1 MQRELDLARRENE
14 MLRSTPR
21 SEAFVRTSNIT
32 LKSIDYLC
40 EFYGTEDIFSVW
52 EKEVKKLR
60 IMYDLDDNSAKLL
73 INAKVKGK
81 AATWLYSKAEY
92 IDMDVDSLLNE
103 MKKMF
108 DQRPGKL
115 LQRRKFEERK

>member
-1 MQRELDLARRENE
+1 MRRERELMQRELDLARRENE

-21 SEAFVRTSNIT
+21 SEASVRTSNIT
-32 LKSIDYLC
+32 LKSIGDYLC
-40 EFYGTEDIFSVW
+40 EFYGTEDTFSVW

-81 AATWLYSKAEY
+81 VATWLH
-92 IDMDVDSLLNE
+92 
-103 MKKMF
+103 
-108 DQRPGKL
+108 
-115 LQRRKFEERK
+115 